1 MCMYGYIYIYV
12 DARAIDQKMIIN
24 FEEIREVCGKF
35 WHQEN
40 EGKIKEMIK
49 FK

>member
-1 MCMYGYIYIYV
+1 MNV
-12 DARAIDQKMIIN
+12 RAIDQKMIIN
-24 FEEIREVCGKF
+24 FEEIKEVYGKF